1 MKYFSFLADSHVVM
15 YGKSTDKLD
24 MEATGKSWT
33 YKASDMCGPNAN
45 SSGFKD
51 PGYMYDVLL
60 KDLKPNTKYFYSY
73 GTKGVNF

>member
-1 MKYFSFLADSHVVM
+1 
-15 YGKSTDKLD
+15 

-45 SSGFKD
+45 TTGFKD

-60 KDLKPNTKYFYSY
+60 KDLKPSTRYYYSY
-73 GTKGVNF
+73 GSKGVSCTRIFVFFLIIMIMYDGKYDDDL